1 MIPALLTASQV
12 GDLLDVDTSTVYRMA
27 GDGRLP
33 AVRVGRQW
41 RFSAERIAGAIQA
54 GVPFAAANGA
64 PAALSTPSPLSADVA
79 ATVVG
84 LVAESL
90 GVMMVVTDMQGQPLT
105 PVLNPCPW
113 FRTHAEDAAVAAEC
127 VEEWRDL
134 AHDLDPVPQFR
145 TGRHGFLCARV
156 FVRAGTE
163 LIAMVLA
170 GGLAPDGVDDDDGLY
185 HLAATARDHALHV
198 LSRVATD
205 LSHLAGHS
213 RATSDAPFRLP
224 EMATPALR

>member
-1 MIPALLTASQV
+1 MTPALLTASQV
-12 GDLLDVDTSTVYRMA
+12 GDLLDVDTSTIYRMA

-41 RFSAERIAGAIQA
+41 RFSAERIADAIQA

-64 PAALSTPSPLSADVA
+64 PVPPSPSPLSADVA

-113 FRTHAEDAAVAAEC
+113 FRAHAEDAAVAAEC

-134 AHDLDPVPQFR
+134 AHDLDLAPHFR

-163 LIAMVLA
+163 LVAMVLA
-170 GGLAPDGVDDDDGLY
+170 GGLAPDGVDDDGLY
-185 HLAATARDHALHV
+185 HLDAAARDHALHV
-198 LSRVATD
+198 LSRVGTD
-205 LSHLAGHS
+205 LSHLAGHP